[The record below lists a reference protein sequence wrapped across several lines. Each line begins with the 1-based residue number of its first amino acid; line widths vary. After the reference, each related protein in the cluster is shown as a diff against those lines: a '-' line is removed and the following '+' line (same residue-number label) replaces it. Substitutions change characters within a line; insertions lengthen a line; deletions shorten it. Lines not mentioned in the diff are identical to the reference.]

1 MVPKAL
7 LARFV
12 IYGSLC
18 NQCYEFWQEIVDFEI
33 RFGNKCIVEDA
44 VLYQSETEVMKRTS
58 LQSRRDLYRAKEKF
72 RPSRIIYQLGRR
84 RCLHSWFASR
94 LS

>member
-44 VLYQSETEVMKRTS
+44 FLYQSETEVMKRT
-58 LQSRRDLYRAKEKF
+58 
-72 RPSRIIYQLGRR
+72 
-84 RCLHSWFASR
+84 
-94 LS
+94 